1 MKRLLAV
8 SALALLLAAAGGAPA
23 GAEEA
28 RQIRIAPQFGIAYL
42 PLHVV
47 REKKLLE
54 ASVRAAGLP
63 EPTVEWITISG
74 AAAMNDGLLSGS
86 IEFVTAGVTPMI
98 TVWDKTRT
106 QHRVRGVASLGS
118 MPNYLLTN
126 NPAVRT
132 VADLTER
139 DRIALPSARI
149 GFQAA
154 LIQMASE
161 KAFGPGKFDRL
172 DALSVSM
179 SHPDATVAMLS
190 GRSEITAH
198 FTSPPFQQRQLE
210 DPKVRKLASS
220 YDLLGGP
227 HTFNVVYATGRF
239 ADANPRT
246 VRAFVDALDAANRWI
261 VAEPQAAAELY
272 LRAEPSNLS
281 VEFVRSILVDP
292 EVRFTT
298 IPEKSAVFAEFQ
310 FRTGQIKAA
319 PVSWQDLFF
328 APLHDRPGS

>member
-1 MKRLLAV
+1 MR
-8 SALALLLAAAGGAPA
+8 SFMRILLAAFLLPAGGG
-23 GAEEA
+23 GAAAQEA
-28 RQIRIAPQFGIAYL
+28 REIRIAPQFGIAYL
-42 PLHVV
+42 PLHVL

-54 ASVRAAGLP
+54 AAVRATGLP
-63 EPTVEWITISG
+63 EPKVEWLTISG
-74 AAAMNDGLLSGS
+74 AAAMNDGLLSGT

-98 TVWDKTRT
+98 TVWDRTRT

-132 VADLTER
+132 VADLSAR

-149 GFQAA
+149 GFQAT

-161 KAFGPGKFDRL
+161 KAFGIGNFGKL
-172 DALSVSM
+172 DELSVSM
-179 SHPDATVAMLS
+179 SHPDATAAMLS
-190 GRSEITAH
+190 GKSEITAH

-210 DPKVRKLASS
+210 SPNIRKLASS

-239 ADANPRT
+239 ADANPKT
-246 VRAFVDALDAANRWI
+246 IKAFVDALDEADRWI
-261 VAEPQAAAELY
+261 VANPRAAAELY
-272 LRAEPSNLS
+272 LRAEPSSLS
-281 VEFVRSILVDP
+281 VEFVQAIIVDP
-292 EVRFTT
+292 EVNFTT
-298 IPEKSAVFAEFQ
+298 TPEKSFAFAEFQ
-310 FRTGQIKAA
+310 FRVGQIKSK
-319 PVSWQDLFF
+319 PDSWKDLFF

>member
-1 MKRLLAV
+1 MKNLVVGLT
-8 SALALLLAAAGGAPA
+8 LLLYALPA
-23 GAEEA
+23 GAQET

-42 PLHVV
+42 PLYVV
-47 REKKLLE
+47 KEQRLLE
-54 ASVRAAGLP
+54 AKIVEAGLP
-63 EPTVEWITISG
+63 EPRVEWLTISG

-98 TVWDKTRT
+98 TVWDRTRGA
-106 QHRVRGVASLGS
+106 QRVRGVASLGS

-126 NPAVRT
+126 NPAIKT
-132 VADLTER
+132 PADFTDK

-161 KAFGPGKFDRL
+161 RAFGPGAFDRL

-179 SHPDATVAMLS
+179 PHPDATALMLS

-210 DPKVRKLASS
+210 NPRIRKLVSS

-227 HTFNVVYATGRF
+227 HTFNVVYASGRF
-239 ADANPRT
+239 VDANPRT
-246 VRAFVDALDAANRWI
+246 TRALVDALDRANTWIAANPR
-261 VAEPQAAAELY
+261 AAAELY
-272 LRAEPSNLS
+272 LRAEPSS
-281 VEFVRSILVDP
+281 GTTVGFIEAIVTDP
-292 EVRFTT
+292 EIRFTT
-298 IPEKSAVFAEFQ
+298 TPEKSQAFAEFQ
-310 FRTGQIKAA
+310 FRTGQIKERPA
-319 PVSWQDLFF
+319 SWKDIFF
-328 APLHDRPGS
+328 PALHDKPGS